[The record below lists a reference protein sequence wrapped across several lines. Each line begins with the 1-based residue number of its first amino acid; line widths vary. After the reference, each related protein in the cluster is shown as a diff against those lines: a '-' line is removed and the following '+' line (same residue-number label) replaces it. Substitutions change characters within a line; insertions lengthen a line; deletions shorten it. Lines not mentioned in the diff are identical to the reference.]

1 MMLMETR
8 RFEKQPEL
16 VKMQKVATVLMWIS
30 WVLFFVAMLGAGNFF
45 LVGEKLILVMLYIL
59 RVAAVGLLLSFSLFS
74 LISFKLKTLKE
85 TGWQLFLTG
94 GFLITYLLLSMRL
107 FY

>member
-1 MMLMETR
+1 MEAR
-8 RFEKQPEL
+8 HFEKQPGL
-16 VKMQKVATVLMWIS
+16 VKMHKVATVLMWIS
-30 WVLFFVAMLGAGNFF
+30 WVLFFVAMLGTYNFF
-45 LVGEKLILVMLYIL
+45 LVGEQLLLAMLSIIA
-59 RVAAVGLLLSFSLFS
+59 VAAVGFLLSFSLFS
-74 LISFKLKTLKE
+74 LISFKLKTLNE

>member
-1 MMLMETR
+1 METSR
-8 RFEKQPEL
+8 LEKQPGL
-16 VKMQKVATVLMWIS
+16 VKMHKVATVLMWIS
-30 WVLFFVAMLGAGNFF
+30 WALFFVAMLGAGNYF
-45 LVGEKLILVMLYIL
+45 LVGEKLLLVMLSIIA
-59 RVAAVGLLLSFSLFS
+59 VAAVGFLLSFSLFS
-74 LISFKLKTLKE
+74 WISFELKTLNE

>member
-1 MMLMETR
+1 MEER
-8 RFEKQPEL
+8 RFEKQPGL
-16 VKMQKVATVLMWIS
+16 VKMHKVATVLMWIS
-30 WVLFFVAMLGAGNFF
+30 WVLVFFTMLAMVYSLSPDGRMLLF
-45 LVGEKLILVMLYIL
+45 MLYIL
-59 RVAAVGLLLSFSLFS
+59 AAAAVGFILSFSLFS
-74 LISFKLKTLKE
+74 WISFELKTLKE